1 MSTQPIANM
10 TDGQIAL
17 VEESFDS
24 FYPAAYDAVATSFY
38 DELFQRDPLV
48 RALFPHDLHDQRR
61 KLMMAFNIAVHG
73 LRHPSSMRPVLRHL
87 GQIHAQLGIEPSHYT
102 TMQQALLAAIRQ
114 HAGGR
119 FTPETALAW
128 QAAFTV
134 IVETMLTTD
143 VSDG

>member
-1 MSTQPIANM
+1 MGTWPIATI
-10 TDGQIAL
+10 TDDQIAL

-24 FYPAAYDAVATSFY
+24 FYPAAYDAVASTFY

-87 GQIHAQLGIEPSHYT
+87 GQIHAQLGIERSHYT
-102 TMQQALLAAIRQ
+102 TMEQALLATIRQ
-114 HAGGR
+114 HAGAR
-119 FTPETALAW
+119 FTPEIALAW
-128 QAAFTV
+128 QAAFAV
-134 IVETMLTTD
+134 IVETMLTTEG
-143 VSDG
+143 SDG